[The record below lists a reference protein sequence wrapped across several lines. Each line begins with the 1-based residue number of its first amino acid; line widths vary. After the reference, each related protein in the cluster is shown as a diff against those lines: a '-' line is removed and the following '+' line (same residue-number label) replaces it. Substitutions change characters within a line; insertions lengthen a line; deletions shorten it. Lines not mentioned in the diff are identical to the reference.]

1 MRIAAQKAVALDES
15 NAEAHVYLAEGERV
29 LDWNVVGADAE
40 LHRALQLDPNSASA
54 HLFSSLN
61 CFTEGKPKEGAA
73 HMREAVR
80 ADPLSPIISNFS
92 AVSFLILNQ
101 FDEAIA
107 EGKRTLELDPNYL
120 YEFPVL
126 GEAYREK
133 GMFPEAIAIF
143 ERAQQVTGLPQPG
156 LAITYAR
163 TGRQAEAR
171 QILDDLKKFADTRY
185 LPAEEVAGVCA
196 ALGDNDQAF
205 QWLDR
210 AYAEHSGPLHA
221 IAVRP
226 VFRPLYSDPRF
237 ADILR
242 RIGVDPTR
250 VLGAKT
256 P

>member
-1 MRIAAQKAVALDES
+1 
-15 NAEAHVYLAEGERV
+15 
-29 LDWNVVGADAE
+29 
-40 LHRALQLDPNSASA
+40 
-54 HLFSSLN
+54 
-61 CFTEGKPKEGAA
+61 
-73 HMREAVR
+73 MREAVR

-92 AVSFLILNQ
+92 AVSYLILSQ
-101 FDEAIA
+101 YDEAIA

-133 GMFPEAIAIF
+133 GMFLEAIDVF
-143 ERAQQVTGLPQPG
+143 VRAQKVTGTPQPG

-163 TGRQAEAR
+163 MGRQAEAR
-171 QILDDLKKFADTRY
+171 QILEDLKKFADTKY

-196 ALGDNDQAF
+196 ALGDKDEAF
-205 QWLDR
+205 KWLER
-210 AYAEHSGPLHA
+210 AYNEHSGPLHA

-226 VFRPLYSDPRF
+226 VYRPLHSDPRF

-242 RIGVDPTR
+242 RIGVDPAK
-250 VLGAKT
+250 VLVSAKT